1 MIHKVVKGLLPQK
14 PPQKLLAGCWF
25 SPKRRKKRE
34 KKNVHQIVVTSPMWK
49 NNMVSKFN
57 VHPFV
62 RPKFKCFVWDS
73 PFPRSQIVPI
83 ELGYA
88 TFKKN
93 MRIMFLLTFNIPLS
107 TTYTSHPFSIFFRY
121 LYKSPWS
128 PMGRKFE
135 NLDTSPSVLV
145 HLGSTSAAS
154 LATGA
159 DAVSDPRDPGCG
171 CRS

>member
-1 MIHKVVKGLLPQK
+1 VIHKVVKGLLPQK

-62 RPKFKCFVWDS
+62 RPKCFVWDS

-88 TFKKN
+88 TFKKKHEDHVPADIQHSPFYN
-93 MRIMFLLTFNIPLS
+93 LHFSPVFHLFPVFIQIPMV
-107 TTYTSHPFSIFFRY
+107 TY
-121 LYKSPWS
+121 
-128 PMGRKFE
+128 
-135 NLDTSPSVLV
+135 
-145 HLGSTSAAS
+145 GSEI
-154 LATGA
+154 
-159 DAVSDPRDPGCG
+159 
-171 CRS
+171 

>member
-1 MIHKVVKGLLPQK
+1 MPCCLQRLHQNHE
-14 PPQKLLAGCWF
+14 LLALKICDPQSCQRTPPTKTSTKTLAGWWF

-62 RPKFKCFVWDS
+62 RPKCFVWDS

-88 TFKKN
+88 TFKKKHEDHVPADIQHSPFYN
-93 MRIMFLLTFNIPLS
+93 LHFSPVFHLFPLFIQIPMV
-107 TTYTSHPFSIFFRY
+107 TY
-121 LYKSPWS
+121 
-128 PMGRKFE
+128 
-135 NLDTSPSVLV
+135 
-145 HLGSTSAAS
+145 GSEI
-154 LATGA
+154 
-159 DAVSDPRDPGCG
+159 
-171 CRS
+171 

>member
-25 SPKRRKKRE
+25 SPKRRNEKTI

-49 NNMVSKFN
+49 NNMVSQSSMSIHLFVAN
-57 VHPFV
+57 VSFGILPYLCRKSFRSSLDMRH
-62 RPKFKCFVWDS
+62 FK
-73 PFPRSQIVPI
+73 
-83 ELGYA
+83 
-88 TFKKN
+88 KKN

-107 TTYTSHPFSIFFRY
+107 TTYTSHPFFRY

-128 PMGRKFE
+128 PMGRKFD
-135 NLDTSPSVLV
+135 NLDTSPLVLV

-159 DAVSDPRDPGCG
+159 DAVSLPDPGCR